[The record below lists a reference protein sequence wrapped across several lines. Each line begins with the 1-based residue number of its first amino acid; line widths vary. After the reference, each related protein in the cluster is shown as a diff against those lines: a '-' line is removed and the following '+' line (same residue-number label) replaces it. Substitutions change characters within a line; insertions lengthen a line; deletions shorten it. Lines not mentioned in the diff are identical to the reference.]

1 VKRKKILALVEL
13 LRIWR
18 DRERGGVIYTG
29 KRRWELRGKR
39 EGLAGSVLVHG
50 FEGSARSQFD

>member
-1 VKRKKILALVEL
+1 M
-13 LRIWR
+13 
-18 DRERGGVIYTG
+18 G